1 METKWIK
8 PTEVK
13 MGVELLKA
21 GEVIAMP
28 TETVYGLAGDAT
40 NDVAIRKIFEAK
52 GRPADNPL
60 IVHVASIE
68 QAEHFAQTIPPVAKR
83 LMEAFW
89 PGALTIILPS
99 NGRASS
105 LVTAGLD
112 SIGLRMPDHDA
123 ALDLIRLSGLGLAA
137 PSANRSGR
145 PSPTS
150 AKHVADDLS
159 GRIAGIMD
167 GGPTGIGVESTV
179 IDCTTEPATIL
190 RPGGVTKEAI
200 EAVIGPVNLDANL
213 NDETAAPRSPGMKYT
228 HYAPSAPLYLVDG
241 GREELVR
248 IIMERKDAGKQVG
261 ALVFDEEPTPA
272 DVTLSLGRSMETA
285 AQRLYE
291 ALRTFDET
299 DVEEI
304 YVNRIEPT
312 GVALAVYNRLYK
324 AAGGK
329 VIRSQE
335 EA

>member
-8 PTEVK
+8 PTEVEE
-13 MGVELLKA
+13 GVRLLKA
-21 GEVIAMP
+21 GEVIAIP

-40 NDVAIRKIFEAK
+40 NDVAIKKIFEAK
-52 GRPADNPL
+52 GRPSDNPL
-60 IVHVASIE
+60 IVHVATVE
-68 QAEHFAQTIPPVAKR
+68 QAERFAQTIPPVARR
-83 LMEAFW
+83 LMDAFW

-112 SIGLRMPDHDA
+112 SIGLRMPDHPA
-123 ALDLIRLSGLGLAA
+123 ALDLIRTSGLGLAA

-150 AKHVADDLS
+150 ARHVADDLT

-179 IDCTTEPATIL
+179 IDCTATPATIL

-200 EAVIGPVNLDANL
+200 EAVIGPVILDANL
-213 NDETAAPRSPGMKYT
+213 SDETAAPRSPGMKYT
-228 HYAPSAPLYLVDG
+228 HYAPSAPLYLVEG
-241 GREELVR
+241 GREDLVR
-248 IIMERKDAGKQVG
+248 VVTTRQEAGKRVG
-261 ALVFDEEPTPA
+261 ALVFDEATTPA
-272 DVTLSLGRSMETA
+272 DVTLSLGTSMETA

-291 ALRTFDET
+291 ALRKFDET

-329 VIRSQE
+329 VIRP
-335 EA
+335 

>member
-13 MGVELLKA
+13 IGVELLKA

-60 IVHVASIE
+60 IVHVASVE
-68 QAEHFAQTIPPVAKR
+68 QAGHFAQTIPPVAKR

-123 ALDLIRLSGLGLAA
+123 ALDLIRSSGLGLAA

-213 NDETAAPRSPGMKYT
+213 NDETATPRSPGMKYT

-241 GREELVR
+241 GRDDLVQ
-248 IIMERKDAGKQVG
+248 IVTARKEAGKRVG

-291 ALRTFDET
+291 ALRKFDET

-329 VIRSQE
+329 VVRSHE

>member
-1 METKWIK
+1 
-8 PTEVK
+8 
-13 MGVELLKA
+13 
-21 GEVIAMP
+21 
-28 TETVYGLAGDAT
+28 
-40 NDVAIRKIFEAK
+40 
-52 GRPADNPL
+52 
-60 IVHVASIE
+60 
-68 QAEHFAQTIPPVAKR
+68 
-83 LMEAFW
+83 
-89 PGALTIILPS
+89 
-99 NGRASS
+99 
-105 LVTAGLD
+105 
-112 SIGLRMPDHDA
+112 
-123 ALDLIRLSGLGLAA
+123 
-137 PSANRSGR
+137 
-145 PSPTS
+145 
-150 AKHVADDLS
+150 
-159 GRIAGIMD
+159 MD

-179 IDCTTEPATIL
+179 IDCMTEPATIL

-241 GREELVR
+241 GRDDLVQ
-248 IIMERKDAGKQVG
+248 IVTARKEAGKRVG

-291 ALRTFDET
+291 ALRKFDET

-329 VIRSQE
+329 VVRSHE